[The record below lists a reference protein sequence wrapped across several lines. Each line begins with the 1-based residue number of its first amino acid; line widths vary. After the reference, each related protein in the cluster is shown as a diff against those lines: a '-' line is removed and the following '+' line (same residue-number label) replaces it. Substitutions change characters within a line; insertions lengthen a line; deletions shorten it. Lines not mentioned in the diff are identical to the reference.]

1 MHEIQLKSKWGE
13 KLIKAIPDNASWEF
27 VSHRAGLVKAL
38 NLIGPESS
46 DVLLYF
52 DGFSTV
58 RVPSR
63 DVSFHIATENSSEL
77 EECPIA
83 EIRYSQRKND
93 MEVRWREIKL
103 WFKDRAQLDRYVQAV
118 VLPTGETK
126 LNPKQLEELKKPQ
139 AEGSSSGSGLL
150 PFVIGL
156 GLGIAID

>member
-1 MHEIQLKSKWGE
+1 MHEVQLKSKWGE
-13 KLIKAIPDNASWEF
+13 KQIKAHPTNEYWEI

-46 DVLLYF
+46 DILLYF

-58 RVPSR
+58 RVPSK

-77 EECPIA
+77 EGCPIA
-83 EIRYSQRKND
+83 DIRYSQRKHD
-93 MEVRWREIKL
+93 VEVGWREIKL
-103 WFKDRAQLDRYVQAV
+103 WFKDRAQLERYVQAV
-118 VLPTGETK
+118 VLPTGEAK
-126 LNPKQLEELKKPQ
+126 LDPKQLEELKKSQ